1 MADDFIDETLMPRFS
16 VEGFS
21 DKEIDYYSRLIML
34 SDMGVEAQNKL
45 KGSTVCIAG
54 LGGLGSPVAMQLASM
69 GVGKLRLVDSDVV
82 ETSNLQRQHLYSVD
96 QVGLPKVEAAAKRLM
111 GLNPF
116 IELEPIPLGV
126 TPLNVA
132 ELIEGCDVVI
142 GALDHMAP
150 RYALNRACLASGT
163 PFIHGAAV
171 AYNGNVTTILPEKT
185 ACLECFQGGIDDST
199 LPTCA
204 VIGVHPS
211 LVNVIGSLMA
221 SETVR
226 IIAGHEP
233 ALADKLMFVDFQDL
247 SFDIIKLRR
256 SEKCPVCGVSDKAP
270 YGLEFEPVVEICGRE
285 GRRVFVYQPLERH
298 DLELYKVIERVE
310 TEGYEVYAQ
319 GMLGFSFLGSGG
331 VKGSVLKS
339 GIVILEGFD
348 DRESATKFHDHI
360 LG

>member
-1 MADDFIDETLMPRFS
+1 M
-16 VEGFS
+16 
-21 DKEIDYYSRLIML
+21 
-34 SDMGVEAQNKL
+34 
-45 KGSTVCIAG
+45 
-54 LGGLGSPVAMQLASM
+54 
-69 GVGKLRLVDSDVV
+69 
-82 ETSNLQRQHLYSVD
+82 D

-116 IELEPIPLGV
+116 IELEPVPLGV
-126 TPLNVA
+126 TPLNAA
-132 ELIEGCDVVI
+132 ELTKDCDVVI

-163 PFIHGAAV
+163 PLIHGAAV

-204 VIGVHPS
+204 VVGVHPS
-211 LVNVIGSLMA
+211 LVNVIGSMMA

-226 IIAGHEP
+226 IIAGLEP

-247 SFDIIKLRR
+247 SFDVIKLKR
-256 SEKCPVCGVSDKAP
+256 SEKCPVCGVSEKEP
-270 YGLEFEPVVEICGRE
+270 YKLEFEPVMEICGRE
-285 GRRVFVYQPLERH
+285 GRRVFIYQPSTKQE
-298 DLELYKVIERVE
+298 LELYKVIGKVE
-310 TEGYEVYAQ
+310 GEGYEVYAQ
-319 GMLGFSFLGSGG
+319 GMLGFSFLGSGS

-348 DRESATKFHDHI
+348 SRDSATRFHDHI